1 MRRAKGAMA
10 EKQVP
15 PELRGIKKNPRPS
28 GEGRAGLVYAVFRL
42 VPGEG
47 LGCSEVIRMECIA
60 IAYANRPDLG
70 EGFIVAAVTCNL
82 VHLKYLFAISNLSD
96 KNKGR

>member
-1 MRRAKGAMA
+1 
-10 EKQVP
+10 
-15 PELRGIKKNPRPS
+15 
-28 GEGRAGLVYAVFRL
+28 
-42 VPGEG
+42 
-47 LGCSEVIRMECIA
+47 MECIA

>member
-1 MRRAKGAMA
+1 M
-10 EKQVP
+10 
-15 PELRGIKKNPRPS
+15 
-28 GEGRAGLVYAVFRL
+28 
-42 VPGEG
+42 EG
-47 LGCSEVIRMECIA
+47 LGCYEVIRMECIA